1 MASVEDYKGF
11 GKSLSDY
18 VKASN
23 SSELTDAFK
32 EGGALHNALKSLKA
46 QEEELNKYQ
55 ESLLESFN
63 PGQEGSLTQE
73 QVNQQIEKNDAARN
87 EIAHLQA
94 RLNDLSESAGASKS
108 NWNIS
113 RAKSEFTK
121 GVDQGLK
128 VENSFFETFVN
139 AIRSAFSFTDKKK
152 IEETRGALE
161 SVTTNI
167 ENKTDDR
174 VKVPSKVKQQELEQ
188 SKGIESPTL
197 SIESG
202 KVNTPDIQET
212 KSNIP
217 EAPPLPS
224 EGLGAKKSNIPEA
237 PPLPPEG
244 IGGKKSNIPEAPPL
258 PSEGLGAKKSN
269 IPEAPPLPP
278 EGIGGKKSNIPDAPP
293 PPLPNEKV
301 SVTPSVSEQSSPKE
315 DLLAQ
320 IRNRKKKTK
329 LSKDHMNESGE
340 KDFVYVKSEEVRA
353 VKESGLGIMGAMREQ
368 MGVSN
373 EVSPNAALNG
383 KDKEAQMNMLY
394 SAVIDG
400 NDELVKAFKTHETEV
415 DSGRVDDDWG
425 EPIMESKPTF
435 SKEEIESI
443 EQAAIETKQRLER
456 GEDLPSKKSSV
467 EVGDVEVNESVP
479 TKKQSN
485 EQVVE
490 GIVEKETPTVS
501 DDNIP
506 EAPPLPPEGIG
517 AKKSDVP
524 PPPTHSPSVKKP
536 KKEEVSTPKP
546 NLLEEIRNRAGKG
559 LNSVKPDNSVSMD
572 MDGFTYTKPKPK
584 KKMSK
589 MELAMAQRRGAIA
602 GDDDIES
609 QLDSMAEQEQLDM
622 LYSAVI
628 DDDQKKISAIYSA
641 CDEDVFTPEAVTKVC
656 EAAVK
661 IAATQSSTKRLG
673 LKKLFRRWAVS
684 LMSMYQ

>member
-23 SSELTDAFK
+23 SAELTDAFK
-32 EGGALHNALKSLKA
+32 EGGALHSALKSLKS

-197 SIESG
+197 SIESS

-217 EAPPLPS
+217 EAPPLPYG
-224 EGLGAKKSNIPEA
+224 GLGAKKSNIPEA
-237 PPLPPEG
+237 PPLPSEG
-244 IGGKKSNIPEAPPL
+244 IGGKKSSIPEAPP
-258 PSEGLGAKKSN
+258 
-269 IPEAPPLPP
+269 PPL
-278 EGIGGKKSNIPDAPP
+278 S
-293 PPLPNEKV
+293 NEKV
-301 SVTPSVSEQSSPKE
+301 GRTSNVSEQSSPKG

-353 VKESGLGIMGAMREQ
+353 VKESGPGIMGAMQER

-373 EVSPNAALNG
+373 EVNPNAALNG

-400 NDELVKAFKTHETEV
+400 NDELVEAFKTHETEV

-425 EPIMESKPTF
+425 EPIMEPKPTF

-485 EQVVE
+485 EQ
-490 GIVEKETPTVS
+490 IVEETVERETPSVS
-501 DDNIP
+501 DGNIP

-524 PPPTHSPSVKKP
+524 PPPTHSSPDPSVKKP
-536 KKEEVSTPKP
+536 EKEEISTPKP
-546 NLLEEIRNRAGKG
+546 DLLEEIRNRAGKG
-559 LNSVKPDNSVSMD
+559 VNSVKPDNSVSMD

-609 QLDSMAEQEQLDM
+609 QLDSMTEQEQLDM

-628 DDDQKKISAIYSA
+628 DDDQKKISAIYNV

-661 IAATQSSTKRLG
+661 IAATQSSTKKIRIE
-673 LKKLFRRWAVS
+673 KAVQKVGS
-684 LMSMYQ
+684 EFDVDVSVGKSQSMDR

>member
-23 SSELTDAFK
+23 SSELTGAFK

-121 GVDQGLK
+121 GVEQGLK

-244 IGGKKSNIPEAPPL
+244 IGGKKSNIP
-258 PSEGLGAKKSN
+258 
-269 IPEAPPLPP
+269 
-278 EGIGGKKSNIPDAPP
+278 DAPP

-301 SVTPSVSEQSSPKE
+301 GVTPSVSEQSSPKV

-353 VKESGLGIMGAMREQ
+353 VKESGTGIMGAMQEQ
-368 MGVSN
+368 MGISN
-373 EVSPNAALNG
+373 KVSPNAALNG

-400 NDELVKAFKTHETEV
+400 NDELVEAFKTHETEV

-425 EPIMESKPTF
+425 EPIMEPKPTF

-490 GIVEKETPTVS
+490 ETVERETPSVS
-501 DDNIP
+501 DGNIP

-517 AKKSDVP
+517 AKKSDAP
-524 PPPTHSPSVKKP
+524 PLPTHSPPDPSVKKP
-536 KKEEVSTPKP
+536 KKEEIATPKP
-546 NLLEEIRNRAGKG
+546 DLLEEIRNRSGKG
-559 LNSVKPDNSVSMD
+559 LNSVKPDNSVSMN

-609 QLDSMAEQEQLDM
+609 QLDSMTEQEQLDM

-628 DDDQKKISAIYSA
+628 DDDQKKISAIYNV

-661 IAATQSSTKRLG
+661 IAATQSSTKKIRIE
-673 LKKLFRRWAVS
+673 KAVQKVGS
-684 LMSMYQ
+684 EFDVDVSVGKSQSMDR